1 MAQISIKKALAK
13 ILQNVAE
20 LTTAKNNL
28 KSTVLSYVYPVG
40 SIYISTSSTSPAT
53 FIGGTWQRITGRF
66 LLATGAPDAN
76 TDNYF
81 GSMSGV
87 SWNAGPKSKGGQ
99 DYHTLTEAEM
109 PKHRHYAGKNSS
121 SEAAGYGL
129 TATAA
134 FQNRVLV
141 SGEGNWGS
149 YTGSGGKHNNMPPYY
164 AVYVWERTA

>member
-1 MAQISIKKALAK
+1 MKRLKVKTLLAK
-13 ILQNVAE
+13 MLQKESE

-66 LLATGAPDAN
+66 LLAATDSGGTGGN
-76 TDNYF
+76 
-81 GSMSGV
+81 SS
-87 SWNAGPKSKGGQ
+87 SSQKAGYTGGEAT
-99 DYHTLTEAEM
+99 HTLTEAEM

-121 SEAAGYGL
+121 AEAAGYGL

-149 YTGSGGKHNNMPPYY
+149 YTGSGSAHNNMPPYLS
-164 AVYVWERTA
+164 VYMWKRTA